1 MKYTIKWTSRFKKE
15 YKLLMKRGEDIQALD
30 NVIRLLAD
38 GVNRRKYEREGRE
51 RHRARSSEDP
61 AARAVGPGEPPVG
74 FVRPRGVH
82 RQPPEVCDVLPRR
95 PLPQLREMSG
105 E

>member
-38 GVNRRKYEREGRE
+38 GVKLPPECRDHVLSGRYAGLHE
-51 RHRARSSEDP
+51 CH
-61 AARAVGPGEPPVG
+61 
-74 FVRPRGVH
+74 VRP
-82 RQPPEVCDVLPRR
+82 DL
-95 PLPQLREMSG
+95 LLI
-105 E
+105 

>member
-15 YKLLMKRGEDIQALD
+15 YKLLMKRGKDIQALD

-51 RHRARSSEDP
+51 RDYSKKIVQFHE
-61 AARAVGPGEPPVG
+61 
-74 FVRPRGVH
+74 
-82 RQPPEVCDVLPRR
+82 RR
-95 PLPQLREMSG
+95 IL
-105 E
+105 